1 MNLGYG
7 SYSKKGFRGSGMR
20 LHHSEYFKYIYQGKE
35 YFYKKKFYVSAY
47 DGDIKYKKITDTTF
61 KKAVTRGNIT
71 EELTVIEDF
80 EEISFQVLSEII
92 SEAHNIRIK
101 YSKEAVENT
110 LNTIEELEK
119 ITDKLDKN
127 FKSILF
133 KSRIKNFVDY
143 IVPVKRMKEAI

>member
-1 MNLGYG
+1 MKLPYG

-47 DGDIKYKKITDTTF
+47 DGDIKYEKITDTTF

-71 EELTVIEDF
+71 EELIVIEDF

-92 SEAHNIRIK
+92 SEAHNIGIK

-110 LNTIEELEK
+110 LDTIEELEK
-119 ITDKLDKN
+119 ITDKLDKH
-127 FKSILF
+127 FKRILF
-133 KSRIKNFVDY
+133 KSRVNNFVDY
-143 IVPVKRMKEAI
+143 IIPVKRMKEAI